1 MRLVFLSLLATLGCA
16 PLQANSGVGG
26 ILEKIAA
33 YMDRSAYRGIDTAY
47 IAVPNEPW
55 LVKLCGHMNETTYLM
70 EAHMSLD
77 PEVPSD
83 YGLDFRPEV
92 TTGTGISA
100 GVRIG
105 YRGHGVELSK
115 SLRSNSDTR
124 LTLSTNASRYSLK
137 FRLRR
142 YQARNLKMELE
153 GKFENENGPGEKH
166 YSDWMD
172 LKLDAPVRVKTVL
185 LEGYYLFNG
194 SHYSNAALYS
204 QSTCQI
210 RSAGSPMAGFTWF
223 KSTIDYSD
231 RKSYELINI
240 MNNVGRTKQWQLAIG
255 GGYAY
260 NWVPGRQ
267 WLLNLQL
274 MPMVSL
280 LNKIQT
286 WNYEVDFSDFEDWDG
301 ESDYY
306 PTLSSPRLE
315 THKSRLQLGG
325 MVRAGILYS
334 QGRLTLSV
342 DGQASTFNYKHSDNT
357 VRLIDWYLNA
367 SVGYRF

>member
-1 MRLVFLSLLATLGCA
+1 MYQGSIGLG
-16 PLQANSGVGG
+16 
-26 ILEKIAA
+26 
-33 YMDRSAYRGIDTAY
+33 YT
-47 IAVPNEPW
+47 
-55 LVKLCGHMNETTYLM
+55 
-70 EAHMSLD
+70 
-77 PEVPSD
+77 
-83 YGLDFRPEV
+83 
-92 TTGTGISA
+92 
-100 GVRIG
+100 
-105 YRGHGVELSK
+105 
-115 SLRSNSDTR
+115 
-124 LTLSTNASRYSLK
+124 
-137 FRLRR
+137 
-142 YQARNLKMELE
+142 
-153 GKFENENGPGEKH
+153 
-166 YSDWMD
+166 
-172 LKLDAPVRVKTVL
+172 
-185 LEGYYLFNG
+185 
-194 SHYSNAALYS
+194 
-204 QSTCQI
+204 
-210 RSAGSPMAGFTWF
+210 
-223 KSTIDYSD
+223 
-231 RKSYELINI
+231 
-240 MNNVGRTKQWQLAIG
+240 
-255 GGYAY
+255 Y

-286 WNYEVDFSDFEDWDG
+286 WKYEVDFSDFEDWDG